1 MELMPLLREEEKK
14 KMGGGNFFKKNA
26 AVDGEILGWSW
37 NAVAFMARQ
46 AGIQGK
52 MKWEKSRKWP
62 TCLVQCRNRGRAARD
77 GAVCCKARMYGG
89 INKVGSGWETAGRN
103 HWSLRPW
110 EATGHPHRKRS
121 VEHQ

>member
-14 KMGGGNFFKKNA
+14 RWAEEISLKKNA

-62 TCLVQCRNRGRAARD
+62 TCLVQEPGPCDTRD

-89 INKVGSGWETAGRN
+89 INRCRFLVVGSGWET
-103 HWSLRPW
+103 
-110 EATGHPHRKRS
+110 E
-121 VEHQ
+121 